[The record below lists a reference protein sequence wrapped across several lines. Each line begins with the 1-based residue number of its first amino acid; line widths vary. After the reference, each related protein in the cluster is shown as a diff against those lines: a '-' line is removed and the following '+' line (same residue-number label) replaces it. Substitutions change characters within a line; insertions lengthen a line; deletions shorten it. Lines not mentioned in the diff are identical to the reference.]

1 MGEKGNILLDQR
13 RLPQNS
19 GCDRLVNLWA
29 ARVQPASTLK
39 VSTATAAR
47 EGCNMQ
53 RRTLPAPHLWVAGR
67 YKRRC
72 EVHCAGLLRHNL
84 VCKAWNGREPGAR
97 YARGTRCTGL
107 RRTAGLQ
114 SPPAIANRQCH
125 ARIRAHTSLDVI
137 VDGATH
143 RHSLPSATA
152 RRGCQPGPRLTKSGR
167 GTRRLATSRQGP
179 AAVLPGSTPARTGAR
194 EGRTARSSRRRPR
207 VEHPAPAY
215 APNVVD
221 ALTFQTPVFRGS
233 IHADSLFSRNVTR
246 SAERAEMLKSPRPSQ

>member
-84 VCKAWNGREPGAR
+84 VCKAWNGSEHGAR

-114 SPPAIANRQCH
+114 SPPRL
-125 ARIRAHTSLDVI
+125 RIGSV
-137 VDGATH
+137 
-143 RHSLPSATA
+143 
-152 RRGCQPGPRLTKSGR
+152 
-167 GTRRLATSRQGP
+167 TRES
-179 AAVLPGSTPARTGAR
+179 
-194 EGRTARSSRRRPR
+194 
-207 VEHPAPAY
+207 
-215 APNVVD
+215 
-221 ALTFQTPVFRGS
+221 ALTHPSTSSSTAPRT
-233 IHADSLFSRNVTR
+233 VTR
-246 SAERAEMLKSPRPSQ
+246 YHQRQHVVVVSQVPG